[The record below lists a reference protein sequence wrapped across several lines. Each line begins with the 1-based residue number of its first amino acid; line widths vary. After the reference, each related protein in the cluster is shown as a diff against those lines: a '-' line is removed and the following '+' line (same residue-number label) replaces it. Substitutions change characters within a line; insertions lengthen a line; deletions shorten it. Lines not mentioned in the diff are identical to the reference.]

1 MLKKHNIFLF
11 IILILLICFCLFN
24 KSLME
29 NLENNENNENN
40 KNDCSGKITCILKNR
55 ASKAHCNTQ
64 TAKQTAEKN
73 NCGLGISASDL
84 PRITNSIETKTAQQK
99 S

>member
-1 MLKKHNIFLF
+1 MLKKYNIYLF

-24 KSLME
+24 NSLKE
-29 NLENNENNENN
+29 NIENNENN
-40 KNDCSGKITCILKNR
+40 KNDCSGKITCILKNG

-73 NCGLGISASDL
+73 NCGLGISASHL
-84 PRITNSIETKTAQQK
+84 PGIINNIKSTN
-99 S
+99 